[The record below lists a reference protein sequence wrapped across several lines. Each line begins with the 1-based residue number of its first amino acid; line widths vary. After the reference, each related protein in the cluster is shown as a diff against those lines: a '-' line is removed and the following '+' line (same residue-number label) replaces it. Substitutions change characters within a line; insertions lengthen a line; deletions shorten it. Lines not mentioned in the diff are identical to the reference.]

1 MIFLPQNIE
10 VLLSVMGEKKNT
22 TFLLGLLYNCS
33 SSTFSFYFSEKLKTE
48 DVQRRLKP
56 G

>member
-1 MIFLPQNIE
+1 MMSLPQNIE

-22 TFLLGLLYNCS
+22 TFLLGLLYGCS
-33 SSTFSFYFSEKLKTE
+33 SSTFSFYSIEKLKTE
-48 DVQRRLKP
+48 DVQRSLKP